1 MDPIQQKIDRLLAPR
16 SVINWTSINFPRSD
30 DTEEAIW
37 KIANLLSLPSL
48 NSIYARCSRL
58 AYRETT
64 FDEEMEKLSRSQS
77 SYIRTMGTEILPA
90 FQEFLSTRQIEAI
103 RDLHGFSDYIH
114 IYIGEEIPDFPI
126 TIRPSFI
133 AIEDGRLTPYFL
145 IGWSDL
151 TLTPYQK
158 QLLSTAIC
166 NSILTHQDFIG
177 SDAIIVVMP
186 RMKYSNARDV
196 RWWRARTYATLTD
209 EQFGEQATRF
219 QNGLINTIR
228 RLRTT

>member
-1 MDPIQQKIDRLLAPR
+1 MDLIQQKIDRLISPR

-37 KIANLLSLPSL
+37 KIANLLNLPSL

-64 FDEEMEKLSRSQS
+64 LEHEMEKVNRSQS
-77 SYIRTMGTEILPA
+77 SYIKTVGPEILPA
-90 FQEFLSTRQIEAI
+90 FQNFLSTRQIEAVPE
-103 RDLHGFSDYIH
+103 LHGFSDYIH
-114 IYIGEEIPDFPI
+114 IYIGEDIPDYPI
-126 TIRPSFI
+126 RIRPSFI
-133 AIEDGRLTPYFL
+133 AIEDGKLTPYFL

-151 TLTPYQK
+151 TLSPYQK
-158 QLLSTAIC
+158 QLLSKAIC

-177 SDAIIVVMP
+177 SDAVIVVMP

-196 RWWRARTYATLTD
+196 RSWKARSYATLTD
-209 EQFGEQATRF
+209 DQFAEQTSRF
-219 QNGLINTIR
+219 QRGLINTIR
-228 RLRTT
+228 RLRAT

>member
-30 DTEEAIW
+30 ETEEAIW
-37 KIANLLSLPSL
+37 KIANLLNLPSL

-64 FDEEMEKLSRSQS
+64 FEYEMEKINRSQS
-77 SYIRTMGTEILPA
+77 SYIGTMGSEIIPA
-90 FQEFLSTRQIEAI
+90 FQDFLSTRQIEAI
-103 RDLHGFSDYIH
+103 PDLRRFSDYIH
-114 IYIGEEIPDFPI
+114 IYIGEDVPDFPI
-126 TIRPSFI
+126 AIRPSFI
-133 AIEDGRLTPYFL
+133 AIEDGKLTPYFI
-145 IGWSDL
+145 IGWSNL
-151 TLTPYQK
+151 SLSPYQK

-186 RMKYSNARDV
+186 RMKYSNSRDV
-196 RWWRARTYATLTD
+196 RWWKARSYAALTD
-209 EQFGEQATRF
+209 GQFAEQASRF
-219 QNGLINTIR
+219 QSGLINTIR
-228 RLRTT
+228 RLRAT

>member
-30 DTEEAIW
+30 ETEEAIW
-37 KIANLLSLPSL
+37 KIANLLNLPSL

-64 FDEEMEKLSRSQS
+64 FEDEVEKVNRSQS
-77 SYIRTMGTEILPA
+77 SYIRTMGSEILPA
-90 FQEFLSTRQIEAI
+90 FQDFLSTRQIEAI
-103 RDLHGFSDYIH
+103 PDLRGFSDYIH
-114 IYIGEEIPDFPI
+114 IYIGEDIPDFPI

-133 AIEDGRLTPYFL
+133 AIEDGKLTPYFI

-151 TLTPYQK
+151 SLSPYQK

-196 RWWRARTYATLTD
+196 RWWKARSYAALTD
-209 EQFGEQATRF
+209 DQFAEQASRF
-219 QNGLINTIR
+219 QSGLINTIR
-228 RLRTT
+228 RLRAT